1 MTALQRSM
9 EKTILPFATY
19 QTNEIFNNDVEKAAV
34 FCTAELD
41 REKGGRFFKKQD
53 SEKIVFISK
62 VLYPFWIV
70 PLKDL
75 TILIDGLNVPFHTI
89 TYPDLPDL
97 KAFKEKLSG
106 QQMTRQ
112 VYATFLANNQ
122 NYFQNSN
129 SVQTLKIEGL
139 MNDTEFVKEFLEY
152 TKQAITIDSP
162 INDSVLVTPAM
173 NETNVSKT
181 LQNIENTRTQLS
193 EELAS
198 LNEIIKL
205 LNNKT
210 RESQTA
216 LMKEIRIVE
225 DEYKIKIQKVKAVLK
240 TNVAKINRAYSD
252 QVTQVTNKFEQKM
265 ANLHRDFVK
274 SEKEKEKLDIEIERV
289 EAEIKTSAINKD
301 DITEQKWKIKR
312 KKLKDKQPEIT
323 SNLKEIQKQINEAE
337 EIQKNVIFQLKQD
350 TELKI
355 KQASKDLAEL
365 EASRDAE
372 IKVYQNQIEKVEEL
386 TSNII
391 KKVDEL
397 ATSRETT
404 LPEFDQLGV
413 KEKRERKSL
422 VYMPFYLSCY
432 QSKSKKR
439 FAYLPPSIVN
449 KDCLSTRLK
458 ALGKT
463 KIRQLLE
470 PKSKKITPILNGFI
484 RLLEEN
490 IVFNREISEAC
501 MKANL
506 LRTRNAGEITKNGL
520 NKLKEEGWLSNSESE
535 DLNQAVIQYFSD

>member
-1 MTALQRSM
+1 M

-19 QTNEIFNNDVEKAAV
+19 QTNEVFNNDVEKAAV
-34 FCTAELD
+34 FCTAELG

-106 QQMTRQ
+106 QPMTRQ

-139 MNDTEFVKEFLEY
+139 MNDAEFVKEFLEY
-152 TKQAITIDSP
+152 TKQAMTIDSP

-173 NETNVSKT
+173 NESNVSKT
-181 LQNIENTRTQLS
+181 LQNIENTRKQLL

-240 TNVAKINRAYSD
+240 TNVAGKPSQRFCKIREGKREVRYRNRAS
-252 QVTQVTNKFEQKM
+252 
-265 ANLHRDFVK
+265 
-274 SEKEKEKLDIEIERV
+274 
-289 EAEIKTSAINKD
+289 
-301 DITEQKWKIKR
+301 
-312 KKLKDKQPEIT
+312 
-323 SNLKEIQKQINEAE
+323 
-337 EIQKNVIFQLKQD
+337 
-350 TELKI
+350 
-355 KQASKDLAEL
+355 
-365 EASRDAE
+365 
-372 IKVYQNQIEKVEEL
+372 
-386 TSNII
+386 
-391 KKVDEL
+391 
-397 ATSRETT
+397 
-404 LPEFDQLGV
+404 
-413 KEKRERKSL
+413 
-422 VYMPFYLSCY
+422 
-432 QSKSKKR
+432 
-439 FAYLPPSIVN
+439 
-449 KDCLSTRLK
+449 
-458 ALGKT
+458 
-463 KIRQLLE
+463 
-470 PKSKKITPILNGFI
+470 
-484 RLLEEN
+484 
-490 IVFNREISEAC
+490 
-501 MKANL
+501 
-506 LRTRNAGEITKNGL
+506 
-520 NKLKEEGWLSNSESE
+520 
-535 DLNQAVIQYFSD
+535 

>member
-1 MTALQRSM
+1 M
-9 EKTILPFATY
+9 
-19 QTNEIFNNDVEKAAV
+19 
-34 FCTAELD
+34 
-41 REKGGRFFKKQD
+41 
-53 SEKIVFISK
+53 
-62 VLYPFWIV
+62 
-70 PLKDL
+70 
-75 TILIDGLNVPFHTI
+75 
-89 TYPDLPDL
+89 
-97 KAFKEKLSG
+97 
-106 QQMTRQ
+106 
-112 VYATFLANNQ
+112 
-122 NYFQNSN
+122 
-129 SVQTLKIEGL
+129 
-139 MNDTEFVKEFLEY
+139 
-152 TKQAITIDSP
+152 
-162 INDSVLVTPAM
+162 
-173 NETNVSKT
+173 
-181 LQNIENTRTQLS
+181 
-193 EELAS
+193 
-198 LNEIIKL
+198 
-205 LNNKT
+205 
-210 RESQTA
+210 
-216 LMKEIRIVE
+216 
-225 DEYKIKIQKVKAVLK
+225 
-240 TNVAKINRAYSD
+240 
-252 QVTQVTNKFEQKM
+252 
-265 ANLHRDFVK
+265 
-274 SEKEKEKLDIEIERV
+274 
-289 EAEIKTSAINKD
+289 
-301 DITEQKWKIKR
+301 
-312 KKLKDKQPEIT
+312 
-323 SNLKEIQKQINEAE
+323 KEIQKQINEAE

-355 KQASKDLAEL
+355 KQASKDLSEL

-404 LPEFDQLGV
+404 LPEFEQLGV

-463 KIRQLLE
+463 KICQLLE
-470 PKSKKITPILNGFI
+470 PKSKKITAILNGFI

-535 DLNQAVIQYFSD
+535 NLNQAVIQYFSD

>member
-1 MTALQRSM
+1 MTALQKST

-19 QTNEIFNNDVEKAAV
+19 QTNEVFTSDVEKAAV

-53 SEKIVFISK
+53 FENIVFISK

-70 PLKDL
+70 PFKDL
-75 TILIDGLNVPFHTI
+75 TIVIDGLNVPSHTI
-89 TYPDLPDL
+89 TYPALPDL
-97 KAFKEKLSG
+97 KSFIEKIRG
-106 QQMTRQ
+106 QTMTRQ
-112 VYATFLANNQ
+112 VHTTFLANNQ

-129 SVQTLKIEGL
+129 TEQNLKIEGL

-152 TKQAITIDSP
+152 AKQAITMDSP
-162 INDSVLVTPAM
+162 ITDSVIVTPAID
-173 NETNVSKT
+173 EASVSKI
-181 LQNIENTRTQLS
+181 LQNVENTKTKLS

-205 LNNKT
+205 LSNKT
-210 RESQTA
+210 RESQAA
-216 LMKEIRIVE
+216 LKKEIKSLE
-225 DEYKIKIQKVKAVLK
+225 DEYKVKIQKVKAVLN
-240 TNVAKINRAYSD
+240 TNIAKINMAYSN
-252 QVTQVTNKFEQKM
+252 QVTQVSNKFEQKM
-265 ANLHRDFVK
+265 ANLHKDFVK
-274 SEKEKEKLDIEIERV
+274 LEKEKEKLDIEIERA

-301 DITEQKWKIKR
+301 DITEQKWKIKQKR
-312 KKLKDKQPEIT
+312 LKGKQPELA
-323 SNLKEIQKQINEAE
+323 SNLKETQKQIKETE
-337 EIQKNVIFQLKQD
+337 EIQKNVLFQLKQD

-355 KQASKDLAEL
+355 KEASKDLVEI

-372 IKVYQNQIEKVEEL
+372 IKVYQNQMENIEEL

-397 ATSRETT
+397 AINREAT
-404 LPEFDQLGV
+404 LPEFDQLGI
-413 KEKRERKSL
+413 KQKREKKSL

-439 FAYLPPSIVN
+439 YAYLAPSIVN

-458 ALGKT
+458 AFGKT

-470 PKSKKITPILNGFI
+470 PKSKKIISILNGFI
-484 RLLEEN
+484 RLLDQN

-506 LRTRNAGEITKNGL
+506 LKTRNAGEATKNGL
-520 NKLKEEGWLSNSESE
+520 NKLKQEGWLSNSESE

>member
-1 MTALQRSM
+1 
-9 EKTILPFATY
+9 
-19 QTNEIFNNDVEKAAV
+19 
-34 FCTAELD
+34 
-41 REKGGRFFKKQD
+41 
-53 SEKIVFISK
+53 
-62 VLYPFWIV
+62 
-70 PLKDL
+70 
-75 TILIDGLNVPFHTI
+75 
-89 TYPDLPDL
+89 
-97 KAFKEKLSG
+97 
-106 QQMTRQ
+106 MTRQ
-112 VYATFLANNQ
+112 VHATFLANNQ

-152 TKQAITIDSP
+152 AKQAVTIDSP

-173 NETNVSKT
+173 NEANVSKIV
-181 LQNIENTRTQLS
+181 QNIENTRTQLS
-193 EELAS
+193 EELGN

-216 LMKEIRIVE
+216 LKKEIKSVE
-225 DEYKIKIQKVKAVLK
+225 DEYKFKIQKVKAVLK
-240 TNVAKINRAYSD
+240 INVAKINKAYSD
-252 QVTQVTNKFEQKM
+252 QVTQITNKFEQKM
-265 ANLHRDFVK
+265 ANLHKDFVK
-274 SEKEKEKLDIEIERV
+274 FEKDKEKLDIEIERA

-301 DITEQKWKIKR
+301 DITEQKWKLKR
-312 KKLKDKQPEIT
+312 KKLKEKQPEIA
-323 SNLKEIQKQINEAE
+323 SNLKEIQKQIREAE

-365 EASRDAE
+365 EASQDAE
-372 IKVYQNQIEKVEEL
+372 IKVYQNQIEKIEEL

-397 ATSRETT
+397 AISRENT

-413 KEKRERKSL
+413 KEKREMKSL

-439 FAYLPPSIVN
+439 FAYLAPSIVN

-470 PKSKKITPILNGFI
+470 PKSKKITAILNGFI

-506 LRTRNAGEITKNGL
+506 LRTRNASEATKNGL
-520 NKLKEEGWLSNSESE
+520 NKLKQEGWLSNSESE